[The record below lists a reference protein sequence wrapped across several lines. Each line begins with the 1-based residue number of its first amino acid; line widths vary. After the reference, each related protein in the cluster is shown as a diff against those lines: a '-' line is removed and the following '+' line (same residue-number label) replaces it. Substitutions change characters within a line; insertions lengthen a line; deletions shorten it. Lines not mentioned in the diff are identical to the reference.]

1 MIQFSHRNERVT
13 KLFGIIFWIL
23 AGFHI
28 IFGCIGQPIYY
39 AIKWLDIYE
48 IVDTA
53 DILSYVLIPY
63 SWLVS

>member
-53 DILSYVLIPY
+53 DIRLYLMALIQ
-63 SWLVS
+63 WVVS